1 MKVVG
6 VGAGGHAKVVIE
18 ILRQLPDC
26 EIVGLIDPRPELWQT
41 ELLGIKVLGDDRL
54 LPELRGRG
62 IDHAFIGLGTI
73 GDTTARREL
82 YHKVVNCGFQIAS
95 AVDQTARVSPS
106 ANLGAGITVMA
117 GAIINAA
124 AHLGINVI
132 VNTAAIVE
140 HDCTIGDHVHIA
152 TGARLSG
159 GVIVHE
165 GAHIGLG
172 AIIRQ
177 RIKIGRDAIVGAGAV
192 VVKDVSPG
200 TTVVGVPAKQLT
212 RAKS

>member
-18 ILRQLPDC
+18 ILKQLRDC
-26 EIVGLIDPRPELWQT
+26 EIVGLVDRRPELWQT

-54 LPELRGRG
+54 LPELKGRG
-62 IDHAFIGLGTI
+62 IDHAFIGIGTI

-82 YHKVVNCGFQIAS
+82 YRKVVDCGFQIAS
-95 AVDQTARVSPS
+95 AVHPAACVSPS
-106 ANLGAGITVMA
+106 ANLGSGATVMA

-124 AHLGINVI
+124 ARLGTNVI
-132 VNTAAIVE
+132 VNTGAIVE
-140 HDCTIGDHVHIA
+140 HDCVIGDHVHIA

-159 GVIVHE
+159 GVIVDE

-177 RIKIGRDAIVGAGAV
+177 QIRVGRDAVVGAGAV
-192 VVKDVSPG
+192 VVKDVAPG
-200 TTVVGVPAKQLT
+200 TTVVGVPAKQLV